1 MASSRQTVHG
11 LFWSVAERVA
21 SQGMAFVVLLLLAR
35 LLGPQSYG
43 LVTLAAT
50 IALFGQ
56 MLLGETFSQA
66 LIQEKTIEPAQYS
79 SVFWLLVLLGMSAA
93 IGQFFAAPWLADV
106 FGQPTV
112 APVLEALSPLLLLS
126 AIQAVPTA
134 MLRRALNFRAVF
146 AASTIATLA
155 GGAIAVTMALR
166 GFGVWSLIA
175 NLLVQNTISTV
186 AIWRKSGFNPARQFS
201 RLHLD
206 ALWFN
211 VRYAVLGRLAAFAVN
226 QGPRLIVGYLF
237 GPVALGT
244 FNLGLRIIEM
254 LYQLLV
260 LPATNVIL
268 PLIVKIRDIPE
279 RLENTVLSA
288 THMTAVL
295 TAPVYLTLAVS
306 APLVIPLMFGEHWLA
321 SVPLVQILCF
331 YGVIIACGQIW
342 QVILTGLGR
351 PDIAL
356 RITIVAAIANIGA
369 LLLSAHWGPVA
380 AAGAFVF
387 RGYATLPFMPLVIA
401 RLTGLHAGRQY
412 RLFVPILIAAGI
424 MAVAEEAV
432 MRALAHRLAA
442 PLQLAAVLGVG
453 AIVYCAT
460 LYALDRHAI
469 HRRLAVLKHLQPL
482 KASA

>member
-1 MASSRQTVHG
+1 MASSRQTVQG

-21 SQGMAFVVLLLLAR
+21 SQGMAFVVLLILAR

-66 LIQEKTIEPAQYS
+66 LIQAKTTEPAHCS
-79 SVFWLLVLLGMSAA
+79 SVFWLLVLLGLSAG
-93 IGQFFAAPWLADV
+93 IGQFLAAPLLADA
-106 FGQPTV
+106 FGQPAI

-134 MLRRALNFRAVF
+134 LLRGALNFRAIF
-146 AASTIATLA
+146 AASTAATLV
-155 GGAIAVTMALR
+155 GGAVAVIMAFK
-166 GFGVWSLIA
+166 GFGIWSLIV
-175 NLLVQNTISTV
+175 NLLVQSTISTV
-186 AIWRKSGFNPARQFS
+186 TIWRKSGFRPVRQFS
-201 RLHLD
+201 QLHVR
-206 ALWFN
+206 ALWSN
-211 VRYAVLGRLAAFAVN
+211 LRYTILGRLAAFAAN
-226 QGPRLIVGYLF
+226 QSPRLIVGYMF
-237 GPVALGT
+237 GPVALGA
-244 FNLGLRIIEM
+244 FSLGLRIIEM
-254 LYQLLV
+254 LHQLLV
-260 LPATNVIL
+260 MPAANVIL

-306 APLVIPLMFGEHWLA
+306 APLVMPLVFGEHWLA

-331 YGVIIACGQIW
+331 YGVVMACGQIW

-351 PDIAL
+351 PDITL
-356 RITIVAAIANIGA
+356 RITIVAAIANMGA
-369 LLLSAHWGPVA
+369 LLLSAPWGPVA
-380 AAGAFVF
+380 AATAFIV
-387 RGYATLPFMPLVIA
+387 RGYATLPFMPLVIG
-401 RLTGLHAGRQY
+401 RLTGLRARRQY

-424 MAVAEEAV
+424 MVAAEEAV

-442 PLQLAAVLGVG
+442 PLQLAAVLAAG
-453 AIVYCAT
+453 AIVYGVT

-469 HRRLAVLKHLQPL
+469 YRRLAVLKHLQPL